1 MSKHGGRLPE
11 DAIYR
16 DTGCRISPSCLRC
29 PLPRCIYDEPNPR
42 SAFALLRAEELLVAE
57 KVIAL
62 RAAGSPVEVIAQE
75 MGRSRRSIYRYLAAG
90 QRELA

>member
-42 SAFALLRAEELLVAE
+42 SAFALLRAEKAS
-57 KVIAL
+57 AL
-62 RAAGSPVEVIAQE
+62 CAAGSPVEVIAQE

-90 QRELA
+90 QREMA